1 MNLNPFD
8 SNNNNKAKQCSGIK
22 IRGIFSHDYKQAM
35 NEKAMQFFEILLN
48 SCHLHTSLYIYI
60 YNTIYRSVVRI
71 AKQTLEISET
81 QFNLK

>member
-60 YNTIYRSVVRI
+60 IPYTD
-71 AKQTLEISET
+71 QWLEL
-81 QFNLK
+81 QNKPLKYLKLSSI